1 MRVIHAKLYGT
12 NDSIWGTASIFRGS
26 CMDDGGTGEEKRI
39 QHDNDSN
46 LHLQYP
52 MYYLYKYF
60 TEPAQLDVPYE

>member
-1 MRVIHAKLYGT
+1 
-12 NDSIWGTASIFRGS
+12 
-26 CMDDGGTGEEKRI
+26 MDDGGTGEEKRI